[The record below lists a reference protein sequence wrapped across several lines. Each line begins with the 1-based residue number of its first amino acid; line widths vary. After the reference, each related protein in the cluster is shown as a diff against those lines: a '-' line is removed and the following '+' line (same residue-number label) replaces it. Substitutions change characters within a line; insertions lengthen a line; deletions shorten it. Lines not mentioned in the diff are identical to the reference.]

1 MTDTPSTSVVLVY
14 AGPAWDR
21 TQPIYRQR
29 NAPGHMRHMRDQVAS
44 GVAIIAGPMHDVTGK
59 LEGDLLGVVIYD
71 RPVPEATKI
80 ANADPAVV
88 GGQLRIEV
96 RPFYRVTV

>member
-1 MTDTPSTSVVLVY
+1 
-14 AGPAWDR
+14 
-21 TQPIYRQR
+21 
-29 NAPGHMRHMRDQVAS
+29 MRDQVAS

-80 ANADPAVV
+80 ANADPAVAAGNFESRCV
-88 GGQLRIEV
+88 PSTE
-96 RPFYRVTV
+96 

>member
-1 MTDTPSTSVVLVY
+1 MTDKPSTSAVLVY
-14 AGPAWDR
+14 AGPKWDR
-21 TQPIYRQR
+21 AQPICRQH

-44 GVAIIAGPMHDVTGK
+44 GAAIIAGPMHDVTGK

-71 RPVPEATKI
+71 RSAPEATTI

-88 GGQLRIEV
+88 GGQLRVEV
-96 RPFYRVTV
+96 RPFYRVTA